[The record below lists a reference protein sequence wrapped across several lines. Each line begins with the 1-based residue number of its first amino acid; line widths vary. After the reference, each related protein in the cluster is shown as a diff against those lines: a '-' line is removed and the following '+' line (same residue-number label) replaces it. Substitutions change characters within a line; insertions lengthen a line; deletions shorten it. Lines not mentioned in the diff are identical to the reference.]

1 MLSIPLR
8 QYTPGRR
15 HGEPDCVVI
24 HWSAGSG
31 NVEAL
36 GHYFQNTPHREAS
49 YHRAIGRDGEVA
61 SYVATTDTAWH
72 AGDGEAWDGGRRLN
86 ERSVGV
92 CLCLMGYVSAQWAAN
107 HAGRTMIAD
116 HRKPGVKAKIWERP
130 TPAMVATLR
139 AQLAELKAAH
149 PSIRY
154 VLGHDD
160 VTKGKID
167 PGPILDGVD
176 LGLTELGLTR
186 IVRRW
191 DLPGAPWEGFDS
203 PALERP
209 EPIEPILRAPVGPI
223 DADAGPTCPEVP
235 PPPPPPPVCEAP
247 LCKPM
252 ALTAGDALEAG
263 FSMPEVSEV
272 VTSEPADPPP
282 TPAAKPAR
290 RRR

>member
-1 MLSIPLR
+1 MLSLPLR

-15 HGEPDCVVI
+15 HGEPDCIVI

-36 GHYFQNTPHREAS
+36 GHYFQNNPHREAS
-49 YHRAIGRDGEVA
+49 YHRGIGRDGVAA

-72 AGDGEAWDGGRRLN
+72 AGDGTAWDGGRRLN

-92 CLCLMGYVSAQWAAN
+92 CLCLLGNVSAQWATN
-107 HAGRTMIAD
+107 HPGRTMKAD

-139 AQLAELKAAH
+139 AQLAEIKKAH

-160 VTKGKID
+160 ATKGKID

-176 LGLTELGLTR
+176 LGLTELGLR
-186 IVRRW
+186 RLVRRW

-203 PALERP
+203 PAAERP
-209 EPIEPILRAPVGPI
+209 EPIEPTLRAPAEPLP
-223 DADAGPTCPEVP
+223 DAAGTCPEPKP
-235 PPPPPPPVCEAP
+235 PAIPPIYCEPP
-247 LCKPM
+247 LCKPI

-263 FSMPEVSEV
+263 FTAPEAKPTDPS
-272 VTSEPADPPP
+272 PA
-282 TPAAKPAR
+282 PAAKPPKR
-290 RRR
+290 KR